1 MMTNPTDKNKSRTGF
16 QKTANAKGARN
27 GNRSVNRTGNRPVK
41 RDDNKNGNNKK
52 PGSRE
57 LALQILLQVNEEGA
71 YANLALD
78 KALFPCKWLDP
89 RDRGLIT
96 EIVYGSVKSR
106 GKLDHVLNQF
116 ASTKVEKMDQWTR
129 NILRMALYQ
138 ILFLDK
144 IPDSAAV
151 NEAVKLAKH
160 YGHVDKF
167 VNGVLRN
174 ILRNLEA
181 IQWPD
186 KTKDPVQYLMV
197 EYSFPQWMVERFIKQ
212 YGVEKAEQLC
222 DWYNLPSS
230 MWIRTNTLKTTRAAL
245 KQQLEAAGLT
255 VVESQHTPEG
265 LRIDD
270 AVNLH
275 QLKAFQDGLFTVQDE
290 SSMLVALAAEPI
302 AGQRVLDV
310 CSAPGGKTTH
320 MAQLMKNKGKIYAC
334 DIHQHRLDLID
345 ENCKRL
351 GITNVEMVQ
360 QDGTKL
366 TKRWNPSE
374 DAFDVVLCDVPCSGL
389 GVLGRR
395 ADARW
400 SKESEDITGLC
411 RIQKK
416 ILDEAAQL
424 VVPGGTLIYS
434 TCTIAPEENQQM
446 VEQFLN
452 SHPDYELDETLTD
465 CWLNVD
471 KGDTGFVQFL
481 PFEDNM
487 DGFFIARMM
496 RKEEA

>member
-1 MMTNPTDKNKSRTGF
+1 MTNFTNKSFGKSAGKTGS
-16 QKTANAKGARN
+16 RN
-27 GNRSVNRTGNRPVK
+27 GNRPVK
-41 RDDNKNGNNKK
+41 KADNNTKNQSGNNKK

-57 LALQILLQVNEEGA
+57 LALQILFQVNEEGA

-78 KALFPCKWLDP
+78 KALFPCTWLDP

-106 GKLDHVLNQF
+106 GKLDFVLNQF
-116 ASTKVEKMDQWTR
+116 ASTKVDKMDQWTR

-174 ILRNLEA
+174 ILRNMDN

-186 KTKDPVQYLMV
+186 KAKNPVQYLMV

-222 DWYNLPSS
+222 DWYNMPST
-230 MWIRTNTLKTTRAAL
+230 MWIRTNTLKTTRAEL
-245 KQQLEAAGLT
+245 KKQLEDVGLHVT
-255 VVESQHTPEG
+255 ESRHTPEG

-275 QLKAFQDGLFTVQDE
+275 QLKAFQQGLFTVQDE
-290 SSMLVALAAEPI
+290 SSMLVALAAEPM

-351 GITNVEMVQ
+351 GITNVELVQ

-366 TKRWNPSE
+366 TKRW
-374 DAFDVVLCDVPCSGL
+374 DAAKEPFDVVLCDVPCSGL

-400 SKESEDITGLC
+400 AKESEDIAGLC
-411 RIQKK
+411 KIQRK

-446 VEQFLN
+446 VEQFL
-452 SHPDYELDETLTD
+452 SAHPEYELDETLTD

-471 KGDTGFVQFL
+471 KGEVGYVQFL

-496 RKEEA
+496 RREEA